1 MGETVQAPSVFVVGE
16 TVQAPSVLIVGETVQ
31 TPNVFVCTLVLSEF
45 VARARETMQALD
57 VLCNL
62 PLVLSFNL
70 YCTVQVL
77 CTCAKFRTVVQSQLG
92 NCQLEG
98 DDCKSGQLFKN

>member
-1 MGETVQAPSVFVVGE
+1 MQAPSVFVVGE
-16 TVQAPSVLIVGETVQ
+16 TVQAPSVFVVVETVQ
-31 TPNVFVCTLVLSEF
+31 APSVFVCALVPSDF
-45 VARARETMQALD
+45 VARDRETMQALD
-57 VLCNL
+57 NDILCNL
-62 PLVLSFNL
+62 PLVFSFNL

-98 DDCKSGQLFKN
+98 DDCESGQLFKN